1 MHCLTR
7 MDSVP
12 VTGFQRRHRCSG
24 DLCGIIFFR
33 RSVILSGSSGAGGLR
48 KLPAGC
54 GAALLFLPS
63 LNGSFLQ
70 GASFIDGNRI
80 VVGLSARGKDAD
92 KIWFSLFH
100 EPGHIVQV
108 HADQPDRTSSKD
120 EKAADQWAGEE
131 MIPWEDFESFRRG
144 IFAKHTSVCR
154 SDGNR
159 TGNCR
164 KQNAVRRNDQIQ
176 QDESSERKP

>member
-1 MHCLTR
+1 M
-7 MDSVP
+7 
-12 VTGFQRRHRCSG
+12 
-24 DLCGIIFFR
+24 
-33 RSVILSGSSGAGGLR
+33 ILSGSSGAGGLR

-100 EPGHIVQV
+100 EPGHIVLD

-131 MIPWEDFESFRRG
+131 MIPRKTLNHSEEEKMILRKAYFGLQKRWEPHRELPKAECSQ
-144 IFAKHTSVCR
+144 K
-154 SDGNR
+154 
-159 TGNCR
+159 
-164 KQNAVRRNDQIQ
+164 
-176 QDESSERKP
+176 E